1 MAHFDNSDWNDY
13 KDNGHGDSDQ
23 YKDHDDSLRIMMKR
37 HNDEY
42 DEYDDEDADDEEE
55 DDKGECSKKFCV
67 TTPWRAQCSEI
78 NAHRGHILPT
88 SHEKPCHFIGRPQ
101 NNRFWT

>member
-37 HNDEY
+37 HNDQY
-42 DEYDDEDADDEEE
+42 DGYDDEDADEEE
-55 DDKGECSKKFCV
+55 DDDKGECSKKFCV
-67 TTPWRAQCSEI
+67 TTP
-78 NAHRGHILPT
+78 
-88 SHEKPCHFIGRPQ
+88 
-101 NNRFWT
+101 